1 MLGLKGSYKRR
12 GSLEPRSG
20 QKEVGSVRRTKLVLA
35 ALAVA
40 VASFIAFAGPAMA
53 VECDHV
59 DPGVLECGK
68 HDNVFLSEDR
78 FGLDD
83 GFRDDGF
90 LFGQPF
96 LGSGFG
102 DEFPVWCGD
111 HWGEFDPDDAEVD
124 C

>member
-1 MLGLKGSYKRR
+1 
-12 GSLEPRSG
+12 
-20 QKEVGSVRRTKLVLA
+20 VRRTKLVLA

-40 VASFIAFAGPAMA
+40 VASFMAFAGPAMA

-78 FGLDD
+78 FGLGD

-102 DEFPVWCGD
+102 DEVPVWCGD